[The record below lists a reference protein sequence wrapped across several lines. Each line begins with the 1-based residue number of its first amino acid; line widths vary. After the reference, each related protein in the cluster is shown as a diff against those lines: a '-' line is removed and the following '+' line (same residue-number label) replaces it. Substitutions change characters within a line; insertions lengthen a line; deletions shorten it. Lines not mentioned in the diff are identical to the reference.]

1 MVHTEKWI
9 PAPGDR
15 RGEKWRRWKDIKNR
29 NDAHRKAK
37 KRAELEKQRHPG
49 PDAGKK
55 QRTARPAVQTT
66 AKETTHV
73 GKQAVPAAGSD
84 GERTARPAV
93 QTTAKETTHVGKQ
106 AVPAAGSDGERT
118 APVDTVPA
126 VPAIGSHDDKA
137 NMRTLGEYLAKA
149 SGLDRPQDPDVKVIT
164 SCTCGPDVRFRRS
177 CSFCMYQI
185 SHEILRHVPFEL
197 PTPPGAVDGDLILSV
212 SKRAL
217 QEYVADSCLKYW
229 NGRMRR
235 EQQHHQ
241 GGSSQR

>member
-1 MVHTEKWI
+1 MVHSKKWI

-15 RGEKWRRWKDIKNR
+15 RGEEWRRWKDIKNR
-29 NDAHRKAK
+29 KEAHRKAMK
-37 KRAELEKQRHPG
+37 GAAKRQQHPG

-55 QRTARPAVQTT
+55 QPTARPAVQTT
-66 AKETTHV
+66 AKETT
-73 GKQAVPAAGSD
+73 
-84 GERTARPAV
+84 R
-93 QTTAKETTHVGKQ
+93 VGKQ

-126 VPAIGSHDDKA
+126 VPATGSHDDKA
-137 NMRTLGEYLAKA
+137 HMRTMGEYLAKV
-149 SGLDRPQDPDVKVIT
+149 SGLEKPQDPDVKVMT
-164 SCTCGPDVRFRRS
+164 SCTCGPDVRIRS

-185 SHEILRHVPFEL
+185 SHEILRHLPFEV
-197 PTPPGAVDGDLILSV
+197 PTPPGPVDGDLILSV

-241 GGSSQR
+241 GGSSQRDTN